1 MEKKTRNMT
10 FYLVSL
16 ACITMLASCARYL
29 DVKPDSSLALPKTL
43 KDLQA
48 ILDNETRRN
57 TSYAYAGDVAADYY
71 YLLEPDFNRLNDAF
85 DARNI
90 YLWEPNASA
99 DRDWSNLYLN
109 IFDVNVV
116 LEEIGSAESGNLT
129 EMDRDRIQ
137 GTAHFIR
144 GWCFFQLAQL
154 FAVPYEGRLADQSLG
169 IPLRLTPNIEAPT
182 ARSSLAETYQ
192 QIIADLSLAIE
203 LLPVSS
209 PVAVRPDKTAAHAAL
224 ARVYLIMG
232 DYQRSLDHANTAL
245 KLENGLI
252 DFNDLDP
259 LATKPIEMLNIE
271 VLFHAQ
277 IPNGGG
283 GFVTPR
289 ARVDS
294 SLYASYHDGDLR
306 KQIYYQQNAD
316 GSYYF
321 KGDYGTNPGV
331 PFAGLAINELW
342 LIKAECHARL
352 SNVDFAIESLNTL
365 LVNRWEKSEFV
376 PYQATDADDALELI
390 IAERNKELAFRAG
403 IRWSD
408 LRRLN
413 KDLRFAKILTRK
425 IGDVTYVLE
434 PDDNRYTFLIPA
446 TVVQQTGIE
455 QNVR

>member
-1 MEKKTRNMT
+1 
-10 FYLVSL
+10 
-16 ACITMLASCARYL
+16 MLASCARYL
-29 DVKPDSSLALPKTL
+29 DVKPDSSLAVPKTL

-71 YLLEPDFNRLNDAF
+71 YLLEADFNRLNDAF

-90 YLWEPNASA
+90 YLWAPDASA
-99 DRDWSNLYLN
+99 DRDWNNLYLN

-116 LEEIGSAESGNLT
+116 LEEAGSAEAGNLT
-129 EMDRDRIQ
+129 ETDRKRIQ

-154 FAVPYEGRLADQSLG
+154 FAVPFDSGSADQSLG
-169 IPLRLTPNIEAPT
+169 IPLRLSPNIEAPT
-182 ARSSLAETYQ
+182 TRSSLAETYQ
-192 QIIADLSLAIE
+192 QIITDLSRAID
-203 LLPVSS
+203 LLPTSS
-209 PVAVRPDKTAAHAAL
+209 PVAVRPDKAAAHAAL

-232 DYQRSLDHANTAL
+232 DYQRSLDHANAAL
-245 KLENGLI
+245 ELEDGLM

-259 LATKPIEMLNIE
+259 LATKPIEVLNIE

-294 SLYASYHDGDLR
+294 VLYASYHDADLR
-306 KQIYYQQNAD
+306 KQVYYRQNAD
-316 GSYYF
+316 GTYHF
-321 KGDYGTNPGV
+321 KGDYGTNPGI
-331 PFAGLAINELW
+331 PFAGLATDELW

-352 SNVDFAIESLNTL
+352 SNADLAIESLNTL
-365 LVNRWEKSEFV
+365 LVTRWEKSEFI
-376 PYQATDADDALELI
+376 PYQATDADEALQLI

-413 KDLRFAKILTRK
+413 KDPRFAKTLTRSM
-425 IGDVTYVLE
+425 GSETYTLN
-434 PDDNRYTFLIPA
+434 PDDARYTFLIPA
-446 TVVQQTGIE
+446 NVVQQTGIE
-455 QNVR
+455 QNAR